1 VYDQIAFIRKTT
13 QNKVLACSATAT
25 KQWPDGLE
33 WINIR
38 PNPLTDTE
46 SYLDVYLSKT
56 GPFLFQI
63 INMDGQ
69 ILMEEKPLI
78 QTGINSFSLKN
89 MANLPKGNY
98 AVKLLFGQKVI
109 TKTIVVQ

>member
-1 VYDQIAFIRKTT
+1 
-13 QNKVLACSATAT
+13 
-25 KQWPDGLE
+25 
-33 WINIR
+33 
-38 PNPLTDTE
+38 
-46 SYLDVYLSKT
+46 VYLTKT

-63 INMDGQ
+63 INMDGR

-78 QTGINSFSLKN
+78 QIGINSFSLKN
-89 MANLPKGNY
+89 MANLPEGNY